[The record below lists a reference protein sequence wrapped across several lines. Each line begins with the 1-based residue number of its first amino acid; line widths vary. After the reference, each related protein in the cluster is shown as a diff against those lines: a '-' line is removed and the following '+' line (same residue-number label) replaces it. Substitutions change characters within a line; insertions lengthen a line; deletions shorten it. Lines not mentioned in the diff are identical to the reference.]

1 MSDHPFVSLES
12 FQHAY
17 TSGLSNLLQ
26 EGGLGPFILVCA
38 NASFDKRVE
47 AATAEG
53 LAALYRSL
61 SAEYVDALSKG
72 KPINVVEEDLLVF
85 LKLHAVGF
93 KNLQAT
99 ETRHAG
105 PWEVQFNQLRSF
117 RPKRITTQV
126 PQTLHVPFDEASFHF
141 NKPFMQKEAFWAG
154 KLCGHYAT
162 LYYNKY
168 PFADF
173 HGLLVPERESCLPQ
187 FLTEAHHCYVWEVT
201 QEMSLTLDGVL
212 DEDVYSRE
220 QPFDGLIQV
229 AIGGDDPI
237 RLEHDCGGDDERVRE
252 AQRRTVSRAEP
263 GRCCGDRPRSGLDV
277 DREGV
282 EELIRQGDCLGS
294 TSVRGHQALGVRRRR
309 KNQRVATVPGDPEG
323 LDRGGVM
330 RIIAVQDRDDHAGV
344 EDRQSHSS
352 RSPSSSP
359 FSKTPVRAP
368 ENCSTGST
376 SRTSST
382 SPGPRTSARRLSPVW
397 IPA

>member
-61 SAEYVDALSKG
+61 SAEYVDALSNG

-201 QEMSLTLDGVL
+201 QEMSLTLDGVGFGYNSL
-212 DEDVYSRE
+212 GAFASVNHLHFQMFVKPAGLPVMNADWQHNGGKTAYPASCAA
-220 QPFDGLIQV
+220 FDTPAAAWEYL
-229 AIGGDDPI
+229 
-237 RLEHDCGGDDERVRE
+237 
-252 AQRRTVSRAEP
+252 
-263 GRCCGDRPRSGLDV
+263 SGLHEKNTPYNLLYSKARLYVFPRQKQGCYTQADWTSGFAWLEMAGGMITFN
-277 DREGV
+277 RESYLNLDQKIISQ
-282 EELIRQGDCLGS
+282 ELAKL
-294 TSVRGHQALGVRRRR
+294 A
-309 KNQRVATVPGDPEG
+309 
-323 LDRGGVM
+323 M
-330 RIIAVQDRDDHAGV
+330 
-344 EDRQSHSS
+344 
-352 RSPSSSP
+352 
-359 FSKTPVRAP
+359 
-368 ENCSTGST
+368 
-376 SRTSST
+376 
-382 SPGPRTSARRLSPVW
+382 
-397 IPA
+397 